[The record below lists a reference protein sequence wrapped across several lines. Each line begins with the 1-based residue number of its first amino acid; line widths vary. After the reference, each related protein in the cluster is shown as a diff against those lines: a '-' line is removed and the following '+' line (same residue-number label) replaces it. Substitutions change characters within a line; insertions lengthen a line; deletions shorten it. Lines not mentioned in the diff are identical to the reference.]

1 MIMHVN
7 IKRLDQAYKD
17 IEEFKD
23 YERIQCVV
31 YEAAIRNNVFKEKL
45 LDAVSNINKDYLS
58 YLNGTYHDKKDTFD
72 YEKLKHL
79 RDYFSPEDKDK
90 EIILDKSTKDKIMLN
105 FFITDIMY
113 DLRIISINSYEKQD
127 LLKIN
132 EIRHF
137 KIIQDFEKIF
147 DKKATKEGDDIVNI
161 EDGNGYLIKQNGAK
175 EYLQA
180 DHFFNTTNEII
191 QDFSRPVLIF
201 RDGMHAQ
208 VHLDF
213 SLSEDDLH
221 LYIKQL
227 YKDIRTEKT
236 TSIAS
241 PASLLGEDLSFTE
254 DFFLPLKKMDLKKTA
269 DHFFIYDY
277 FKKAMSINENL
288 TKDEIFQSI
297 DSILS
302 DYHNREEKK
311 DFSGYDKNLKK
322 MIDLIDN
329 KKYIDFSTKIKD
341 HHQF

>member
-1 MIMHVN
+1 MFN
-7 IKRLDQAYKD
+7 YK
-17 IEEFKD
+17 
-23 YERIQCVV
+23 
-31 YEAAIRNNVFKEKL
+31 
-45 LDAVSNINKDYLS
+45 
-58 YLNGTYHDKKDTFD
+58 
-72 YEKLKHL
+72 KLKYY
-79 RDYFSPEDKDK
+79 RDRLSPEDKNK
-90 EIILDKSTKDKIMLN
+90 EIILNKSTKDKIMLN
-105 FFITDIMY
+105 FFIRDIMY

-254 DFFLPLKKMDLKKTA
+254 DFFLPLKKMDLKKLQ
-269 DHFFIYDY
+269 I
-277 FKKAMSINENL
+277 
-288 TKDEIFQSI
+288 IFLYMTI
-297 DSILS
+297 
-302 DYHNREEKK
+302 
-311 DFSGYDKNLKK
+311 LKK
-322 MIDLIDN
+322 QRVLM
-329 KKYIDFSTKIKD
+329 KI
-341 HHQF
+341 